1 MKFAATLKPINLPKR
16 AKRMCA
22 EYEVVVEAANK
33 DLAAI
38 EARKCAD
45 LEGMR
50 GYAVSTIKELRA

>member
-1 MKFAATLKPINLPKR
+1 MKFAVLMKPINLPKR
-16 AKRMCA
+16 AKRICA
-22 EYEVVVEAANK
+22 EYVIDVEAANK

-45 LEGMR
+45 LEGFR